1 VSQVPSPQLS
11 ARDIIAKKYEID
23 SPLGAGPQGTT
34 YLARDMS
41 SGRKVALK
49 LLAGPAANDDDA
61 QDVLRRSQALTH
73 DGIVRL
79 TDTGI
84 WEEPGTRA
92 RYRWVT
98 MDFIEGETLRRLL
111 DSLTEQK
118 QSLTVPEAAQIL
130 VKILEA
136 VAYAHSPDGFV
147 HRHLKPTNI
156 IIQTK
161 TVGGRPVRSV
171 KIVGFGISDLVSD
184 DAQQRASVTPYH
196 APGTFD
202 AQGGSTKLDT
212 YAAGIMLYEML
223 CGQPPK
229 GTYLPP
235 SRVRDLGD
243 APLPQRIDA
252 IVFVATNFQADNRY
266 PSAANMLVDVQRA
279 VTDIAG
285 VQDALSPKVVIGA
298 VAASVLVLAAVA
310 AKLYSDDGAAGRADE
325 ELRAQVVASTVP
337 PAKEEVERRLAGH
350 PNMVWVPGGEYVKGR
365 LRSEPTESVSQYEPT
380 ATRTAVK
387 GYYIDM
393 FEWPNTPDSQARVV
407 VTAKE
412 AEDLCATAG
421 KRLCSD
427 DEWEKACKGPNNTH
441 YAFDVPPG
449 ADGKPG
455 ADTFNAEIC
464 GDVARDTTQD
474 AQVERKSGSAEK
486 CRSGYGAFDMS
497 GGAAEWT
504 ATPGAGEQFRRT
516 KGGSFGKAAQASR
529 CAAHF
534 ERRADLGEIGLSF
547 RCCLDENAPAGA
559 AAPAAAPADA
569 AAAPA
574 SP

>member
-1 VSQVPSPQLS
+1 MSQVASPQLN

-23 SPLGAGPQGTT
+23 SLLGAGPQGAT

-49 LLAGPAANDDDA
+49 LLAGPAATDDHA
-61 QDVLRRSQALTH
+61 QEVVRRSQALAH

-79 TDTGI
+79 TDTGV
-84 WEEPGTRA
+84 WEEPGTREK
-92 RYRWVT
+92 YRWVT
-98 MDFIEGETLRRLL
+98 MDYIEGDSLRRAL
-111 DSLTEQK
+111 DSLAGQ
-118 QSLTVPEAAQIL
+118 QQAYTVQEAAQVL

-161 TVGGRPVRSV
+161 TVGGRSVPFV
-171 KIVGFGISDLVSD
+171 KIIGFGISDLVAD
-184 DAQQRASVTPYH
+184 DVLQRASSTPYH
-196 APGTFD
+196 ARETFD
-202 AQGGSTKLDT
+202 AHGGSTKLDT
-212 YAAGIMLYEML
+212 YAAGILFYEML

-243 APLPQRIDA
+243 PPLPQRIDA

-279 VTDIAG
+279 VTDLAG
-285 VQDALSPKVVIGA
+285 VQETLSPKVVIGA
-298 VAASVLVLAAVA
+298 VAASVLVLGAVA
-310 AKLYSDDGAAGRADE
+310 AKLYRDDGAAGRADE
-325 ELRAQVVASTVP
+325 ELRAQIVAATVP
-337 PAKEEVERRLAGH
+337 PAKEEVDRRAEGH
-350 PNMVWVPGGEYVKGR
+350 PNMVWIPGGEYVKGR
-365 LRSEPTESVSQYEPT
+365 MRSEPAELVSTYEPT
-380 ATRTAVK
+380 ATRTSVK
-387 GYYIDM
+387 GFYIDM

-441 YAFDVPPG
+441 YAFDVGPA

-464 GDVARDTTQD
+464 GDVARDTNKD
-474 AQVERKSGSAEK
+474 GQVERTSGSAAA

-504 ATPGAGEQFRRT
+504 STPGAGEQFRRT

-547 RCCLDENAPAGA
+547 RCCVDENAPVGA
-559 AAPAAAPADA
+559 AAPAAPTPAPN
-569 AAAPA
+569 P
-574 SP
+574 